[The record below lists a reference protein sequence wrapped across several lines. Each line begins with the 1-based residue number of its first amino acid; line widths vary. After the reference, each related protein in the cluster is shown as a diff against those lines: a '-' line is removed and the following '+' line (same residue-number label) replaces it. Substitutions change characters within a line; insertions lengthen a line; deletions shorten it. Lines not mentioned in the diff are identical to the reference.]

1 MATLNFGEPQ
11 LQTPV
16 EFLKGVGAFR
26 ATLLHKEL
34 GLNNYNDLLHYFP
47 YRYLDTTA
55 VQDIRS
61 LRPEQEW
68 VQLRGIL
75 MNFQEHGTGFKKRL
89 TATLYDAS
97 GQMELVWFQG
107 ISYVSKNIM
116 PNTAYSVFGK
126 LSFFNGFPSI
136 THPELERV
144 NTATGSKKEN
154 MLPVYSVTEKLR
166 AKSINNRN
174 FAKITQ
180 SLFEK
185 IGPSDVYE
193 TLPQSLRRRY
203 DLMGRYEAL
212 HQVHFPKNAES
223 LAKATERLK
232 WEELF
237 MAQLKILQSN
247 ARNRAQAGFSFHS
260 IGDVFNHFYDN
271 YLPFPLTGAQ
281 KRVIKEIRTDTLRG
295 RQMNRLVQGDV
306 GSGKTI
312 VALLSMLMA
321 LDNGYQCCMMA
332 PTEILAR
339 QHYEGISSLLKDMP
353 VNITLLTGS
362 VKAKQRKPILKSLAD
377 GTMHIVIGTHALL
390 EDAVIFKNLG
400 LAVIDEQH
408 RFGVGQRA
416 KLWQKNSLPPHILVM
431 TATPIP
437 RTLAMTIYGDL
448 DVSVIDELPPGRKPI
463 NTLHRFDNYRP
474 KVMDFIR
481 HEIGSGRQVYIVY
494 PLIDESEKMDLESL
508 TANYEQ
514 VKTYFPDPKYNVAM
528 VHGRQDP
535 GEKERN
541 MQRFVKGEAQI
552 MVATTVIEVGVN
564 VPNASVM
571 LIESAERFG
580 LSQLHQLRGRVG
592 RGSDRSYCILL
603 TSTELSKESRQRMSI
618 MTQTNDGFI
627 IAEEDLKMRG
637 PGDMYGTRQSGA
649 LDLKI
654 ADIVQDAPLVEITKN
669 AAEHLLEN
677 DPTLAHPEHRMLYLA
692 LHQTKKGQATPWNK
706 IS

>member
-11 LQTPV
+11 LQTAV
-16 EFLKGVGAFR
+16 EFLKGIGTFR
-26 ATLLHKEL
+26 AILLQKEL
-34 GLNNYNDLLHYFP
+34 GIQNFNDLLQYFP
-47 YRYLDTTA
+47 YRYLDTTE
-55 VQDIRS
+55 VQDIKS
-61 LRPEQEW
+61 LSPEQEW
-68 VQLRGIL
+68 VQLRGII

-89 TATLYDAS
+89 TATLIDAS

-107 ISYVSKNIM
+107 ISYITKNIVA
-116 PNTAYSVFGK
+116 NTAYSVFGK
-126 LSFFNGFPSI
+126 LSFFNGFPTI
-136 THPELERV
+136 THPELESIQAG
-144 NTATGSKKEN
+144 NKSKTET

-166 AKSINNRN
+166 AKGINNRN

-185 IGPSDVYE
+185 INSSDVYE
-193 TLPQSLRRRY
+193 TLPLELRQRY
-203 DLMGRYEAL
+203 QLMGRFEAL
-212 HQVHFPKNAES
+212 QQIHFPQHAAQ

-237 MAQLKILQSN
+237 IAQLKILQSN

-260 IGDVFNHFYDN
+260 IGDVFHDFYEQH
-271 YLPFPLTGAQ
+271 LPFPLTGAQ
-281 KRVIKEIRTDTLRG
+281 KRVLKEIRIDTLRG
-295 RQMNRLVQGDV
+295 KQMNRLVQGDV

-332 PTEILAR
+332 PTEILAQ
-339 QHYEGISSLLKDMP
+339 QHFEGISQLLKDMP
-353 VNITLLTGS
+353 INVTLLTGS
-362 VKAKQRKPILKSLAD
+362 VKAKQRKPILQGLAN

-390 EDAVIFKNLG
+390 EDNVVFNNLG

-481 HEIGSGRQVYIVY
+481 HEIELGRQIYMVY
-494 PLIDESEKMDLESL
+494 PLIDESEKMDYESL
-508 TANYEQ
+508 IANYEQ
-514 VKTYFPDPKYNVAM
+514 VKTHFPDPKYNVAM

-535 GEKERN
+535 AEKERN
-541 MQRFVKGEAQI
+541 MQRFVKGEAHI

-592 RGSDRSYCILL
+592 RGSEKSYCILL
-603 TSTELSKESRQRMSI
+603 TSSELSKESRQRMSI
-618 MTQTNDGFI
+618 MTQTNDGFV

-649 LDLKI
+649 LDFKI
-654 ADIVQDAPLVEITKN
+654 ADIVMDAPLVEMTKK
-669 AAEHLLEN
+669 AAEQLL
-677 DPTLAHPEHRMLYLA
+677 DHDATLSHPDHRMLYLA
-692 LHQTKKGQATPWNK
+692 LHQTTKGQATPWNK